1 MDDLTGLSFTS
12 SPSPSST
19 PKPPL
24 ASTYKTPNFSALRP
38 IPPSASTPQP
48 RGPSPANGA
57 LKPATPDSFAN
68 LLNFGRNSN
77 AANNTANLSLQEQQR
92 RLQEARGKAEEEKRR
107 LMEKQFGNG
116 KFWDTLGGSSGGMG
130 GMGGSWSWSGSGGG
144 ALPNLGFSVSKPQAV
159 VNNIQEADDDEDLFA
174 AFKAEAP
181 VDKTSHFPPPAS
193 GATSTVVTPRIGTP
207 NPPPALQK
215 TAIPVD
221 LDDPFDLMNL
231 ASRETASAPQL
242 QPTATN
248 DDGDDFLGLLGRP
261 VSELPPK
268 PPVQQLKPTPLA
280 QEQSQPAGGVPRDAA
295 IAELMDMGF
304 SLPQSR
310 KALAET
316 DTGLDVQQAVGWL
329 LNEAHRQSRAAS
341 SSSTATPV
349 GQRDGSR
356 SAHREQDN
364 WRQGNREDERR
375 GASTSRRR
383 DGSEHRQPQP
393 TWARESGG
401 VAGSGEKDIAA
412 IASEVGSN
420 IFKSANSLWS
430 VGKKK
435 MEKAMKELQQSQAG
449 DKEVGRRRRLSPDFR
464 GMERREVGG
473 HEGDRNRD
481 PQPEVLT
488 DEALMLE
495 ADSAL
500 PLRKPA
506 AGRFAD
512 PHQHQQQSPSRGQS
526 VSPLPSRQSLVGL
539 QKQRQ
544 LDFAEQIRRKEVE
557 LREREARIA
566 MERKAKVG
574 KGGLEGGKE
583 EMEAYVSPARRRGK
597 ASSSP
602 VPVPVVQEGDL
613 LLGGGG
619 GGDGAG
625 ARAQERNMFRQQHM
639 GTSPSSAPSK
649 LSSTTA
655 SLPIKKAAPKR
666 VPVSISPSDLS
677 RSIQSRQKGTE
688 AFKLGDYALALTHY
702 TSALTPLPDNHTLRI
717 VVLCNRALCN
727 LKVGD
732 AKACLADCEDAL
744 IIIGEARGEG
754 EVLEVDAGES
764 KEVVGFWE
772 KAMARKAEGFEALEK
787 WGEAGRAW
795 GSLVEAGKGG
805 TNALKGRSRCEN
817 ALRSKAAPP
826 PPPKQAASAVKR
838 PPPPP
843 PPTRPSTTT
852 QQSQSQAAVQNLR
865 KANATAE
872 AIDAEKLSLY
882 DSVTERINTW
892 KKGKEGNLRALL
904 TSLDQILWEGSGWT
918 KVTMGQL
925 VIPGK
930 VKVVYMKG
938 IARVHPDK
946 VCGLGRVGFLW
957 AMGTNYLECGF
968 GEGQISKDATTE
980 QRMLCGTVFS
990 LLNEAWDKFKVEN
1003 NL

>member
-1 MDDLTGLSFTS
+1 M
-12 SPSPSST
+12 
-19 PKPPL
+19 
-24 ASTYKTPNFSALRP
+24 
-38 IPPSASTPQP
+38 
-48 RGPSPANGA
+48 
-57 LKPATPDSFAN
+57 
-68 LLNFGRNSN
+68 
-77 AANNTANLSLQEQQR
+77 
-92 RLQEARGKAEEEKRR
+92 KAEEEKRR
-107 LMEKQFGNG
+107 LMEKQFGDE
-116 KFWDTLGGSSGGMG
+116 KFWDTLDGSSGGMG
-130 GMGGSWSWSGSGGG
+130 GMGGSWSRSGSGGG
-144 ALPNLGFSVSKPQAV
+144 ALPNLGFNVSKPQAV
-159 VNNIQEADDDEDLFA
+159 VNNKQEADDDEDLFA

-193 GATSTVVTPRIGTP
+193 GATSTVVTPRFGTP

-231 ASRETASAPQL
+231 PSRGTASAPQL

-248 DDGDDFLGLLGRP
+248 SDGDDFLGLLGKP
-261 VSELPPK
+261 VSELPQK
-268 PPVQQLKPTPLA
+268 PPVQQLKPT
-280 QEQSQPAGGVPRDAA
+280 QEQSQPARGDPRDAA

-329 LNEAHRQSRAAS
+329 LNEAHSQSRAAS

-356 SAHREQDN
+356 TAHREQDN
-364 WRQGNREDERR
+364 RRQGNREDERH

-383 DGSEHRQPQP
+383 DGSEHRPPQP

-401 VAGSGEKDIAA
+401 GAGGGEKDIAA

-449 DKEVGRRRRLSPDFR
+449 DSTGGDDMPKWMRDAQIYHREEEVVGRRRRLSPDFR
-464 GMERREVGG
+464 REVGG
-473 HEGDRNRD
+473 HESDRNRD
-481 PQPEVLT
+481 PQKSQQPQPEVLT

-512 PHQHQQQSPSRGQS
+512 PHQHQQQPPSRGQS
-526 VSPLPSRQSLVGL
+526 VSPLPSRQSLVSL

-544 LDFAEQIRRKEVE
+544 LDFAEQIRKKEIE

-566 MERKAKVG
+566 MERKAKLG

-613 LLGGGG
+613 LFGGGG
-619 GGDGAG
+619 GAG
-625 ARAQERNMFRQQHM
+625 TRAQERNMFQQQQM
-639 GTSPSSAPSK
+639 GTSPSSTPSK
-649 LSSTTA
+649 PSSTTA
-655 SLPIKKAAPKR
+655 SLPIRKATPKR
-666 VPVSISPSDLS
+666 VPVAISPSDLS
-677 RSIQSRQKGTE
+677 RSNQSRQKGTE

-702 TSALTPLPDNHTLRI
+702 TSALTPLPNNHTLRI

-732 AKACLADCEDAL
+732 AKACLADCEEAL

-754 EVLEVDAGES
+754 EVLEVDGGES
-764 KEVVGFWE
+764 KEIVGFWE
-772 KAMARKAEGFEALEK
+772 KAMARKAEGFEVLEK
-787 WGEAGRAW
+787 WDEAGRAW

-805 TNALKGRSRCEN
+805 PNALKGRSRCEN

-826 PPPKQAASAVKR
+826 SPVKR
-838 PPPPP
+838 PPPPPP

-852 QQSQSQAAVQNLR
+852 QQSQSQSAVQNLR

-872 AIDAEKLSLY
+872 AIEAEKLSLY

-946 VCGLGRVGFLW
+946 
-957 AMGTNYLECGF
+957 
-968 GEGQISKDATTE
+968 ISKDATTE

-990 LLNEAWDKFKVEN
+990 LLNEAWDKFKLEN